1 MQKRLLLS
9 VRHIV
14 FIFAGLSFSFT
25 SQVAEAREHRL
36 LIINSYNEAAPW
48 SQELITPIAL
58 LTART
63 DGVRADI
70 IHMNGTFIRNESM
83 YRQVENGIFQR
94 FEDRKPDYLVLIGNM
109 SFTLRERIVKEW
121 GDIPMVLISKTKVCG
136 PQEFYITGE
145 TSDVSD
151 DMLKP
156 LIDLQGKYNFTMI
169 EVPDLY
175 RETIDM
181 MVRMLPGMRKVV
193 FMADEF

>member
-1 MQKRLLLS
+1 M
-9 VRHIV
+9 
-14 FIFAGLSFSFT
+14 
-25 SQVAEAREHRL
+25 AEAREHRL

-94 FEDRKPDYLVLIGNM
+94 FEDQPRLSGTDRQHVLYSKG
-109 SFTLRERIVKEW
+109 RIVKEW

-136 PQEFYITGE
+136 PQNFYITGRNIRCIGQY
-145 TSDVSD
+145 V
-151 DMLKP
+151 KP

-175 RETIDM
+175 RRRSI
-181 MVRMLPGMRKVV
+181 
-193 FMADEF
+193 

>member
-1 MQKRLLLS
+1 MQKKLLLS

-70 IHMNGTFIRNESM
+70 IHMNGTFI
-83 YRQVENGIFQR
+83 
-94 FEDRKPDYLVLIGNM
+94 
-109 SFTLRERIVKEW
+109 
-121 GDIPMVLISKTKVCG
+121 
-136 PQEFYITGE
+136 
-145 TSDVSD
+145 DVPS
-151 DMLKP
+151 
-156 LIDLQGKYNFTMI
+156 G
-169 EVPDLY
+169 
-175 RETIDM
+175 
-181 MVRMLPGMRKVV
+181 
-193 FMADEF
+193 